1 MRGWAGEEVPL
12 ASATRACLFAAMH
25 LTPLARPA
33 RSRLGRVCLR
43 HRRRGSRRRQAGR
56 GDGRTWGA
64 ACGGSFC
71 AAGAHAAG
79 TPHTHTLP
87 TPQPAPTAWPGAPRL
102 LHETPCID
110 AACPSP
116 PVAPLPPRARS
127 AAHDLTCAVCLDTIA
142 LPDLALLPACD
153 HAYCA
158 PCILAWAV
166 ACGAAGVDD
175 AKRRKE
181 DAPCPQ
187 CKAPFATVVTHRRL
201 DGSVTDAP
209 AEESVCLLARARWF
223 VDSRAAAAAA
233 DAKGKAPAAAAPWSD
248 EDDEA
253 FDDEEDF
260 YFSPAAG
267 RARIVLGNRRFGDG
281 GVLAAGRRAARP
293 ALPRAIAGK
302 GKTQV
307 KGGNGGASSKTGAVA
322 AAASSPGG
330 EGVPAAAGKGRRAR
344 RAERRAAVMGHS
356 DS

>member
-1 MRGWAGEEVPL
+1 MGAV
-12 ASATRACLFAAMH
+12 
-25 LTPLARPA
+25 
-33 RSRLGRVCLR
+33 
-43 HRRRGSRRRQAGR
+43 RRRGGRQLLRGR
-56 GDGRTWGA
+56 GARR
-64 ACGGSFC
+64 
-71 AAGAHAAG
+71 G
-79 TPHTHTLP
+79 TPNPTHPPLP
-87 TPQPAPTAWPGAPRL
+87 P
-102 LHETPCID
+102 H
-110 AACPSP
+110 PSP
-116 PVAPLPPRARS
+116 PLPGLALHACCTILRPSWTRAPRPRWRRPPPRS

-142 LPDLALLPACD
+142 LPDLAHLPACD

-175 AKRRKE
+175 AKRRKD

-187 CKAPFATVVTHRRL
+187 CKAPFATVLTHRRL
-201 DGSVTDAP
+201 DGSVTNAP

-223 VDSRAAAAAA
+223 VESCAAAAAA
-233 DAKGKAPAAAAPWSD
+233 DAKGKAPAAATPWSD

-293 ALPRAIAGK
+293 ALPRAISGK
-302 GKTQV
+302 GKAAA
-307 KGGNGGASSKTGAVA
+307 KGGGGASSKSGAVA

-330 EGVPAAAGKGRRAR
+330 VGVAAAAGKGRRAR
-344 RAERRAAVMGHS
+344 RAERRAAVAGHS